1 MKIDRR
7 ITNGLAWAGVVLV
20 VGVPVADVVSAQ
32 LMGERVGGQTAQV
45 AMIEPV
51 APAAEPAAPV
61 QVAPVPVAASERPAA
76 PAAKPEPVVA
86 ATPVPAAPVTPAP
99 AAEDT
104 VQTGSVV
111 DNYLKSGKALPGY
124 ITGADSAPPPVVPSQ
139 PKAAASVAAPVADD
153 PVAVATLG
161 SSKVAPIPMPLSM
174 RPEPVLIVPDQ
185 NTSRSIQ
192 VSPSANPRSSASVT
206 YDDLS
211 DWESGP
217 LSEFLAK
224 RQRGRAVDPNYDPD
238 GFFLDQGPN
247 RGRQGDRLIGPADE
261 VFFPFAD

>member
-61 QVAPVPVAASERPAA
+61 QLAPVPVAASERPAA
-76 PAAKPEPVVA
+76 PAAK
-86 ATPVPAAPVTPAP
+86 PAP

-161 SSKVAPIPMPLSM
+161 SGKVAPIPMPLSM